1 MTALTLPLK
10 VDLKD
15 VHFTDEQFYQL
26 CINNPELIVERDSKG
41 TLIVMAPVGGDSGN
55 READYI
61 TDLSIWNRQS
71 GLGKVFSSSALFKL
85 PGGGDRSPD
94 AAWVKLSRW
103 QALTPEQRQKFPPI
117 APDFVIEL
125 RSRTDSLKPLQEKM
139 QEYMASGVQL
149 GWMFNPQDQ
158 QVEIYR
164 QGQEKEVRSLPTQLS
179 GEAILPGFELQVELF
194 DND

>member
-164 QGQEKEVRSLPTQLS
+164 QGQEKEVRSLPTQLF
-179 GEAILPGFELQVELF
+179 GEEILLGFELQVELF
-194 DND
+194 ADE